1 MLLLLSLL
9 LKAAPPPIS
18 RVRLF
23 NNTHVP
29 NAHLIAA
36 ASKVAEAAAASAAF
50 SYATA
55 AATVTVPRAWETD
68 FHEDGGFRIWRR
80 CAFNSIRGDPI
91 DQFVF
96 ALLGGRTQSFGID
109 ACDIW
114 SGGCPCSAPL
124 EHIGRGTF
132 VEIGANDGLHMSNS
146 YFFEYYLRWRGLC
159 VEASWTR
166 AQI

>member
-1 MLLLLSLL
+1 MLTDTLEFRLGEKLAMLLLLSLL

-80 CAFNSIRGDPI
+80 CAFNWCRTMCSMVGGARDYGNGD
-91 DQFVF
+91 D
-96 ALLGGRTQSFGID
+96 
-109 ACDIW
+109 
-114 SGGCPCSAPL
+114 
-124 EHIGRGTF
+124 
-132 VEIGANDGLHMSNS
+132 
-146 YFFEYYLRWRGLC
+146 C
-159 VEASWTR
+159 VRATMVSLASECL
-166 AQI
+166 QP